1 MMPLEGMEFRV
12 DPGFRF
18 GAKPSNKNTVKVTQ
32 AVRIWGIEYRQLT
45 PPIRLVFFLIFRL
58 RNVYLVHF
66 GTLWMLNYF
75 CTVI

>member
-1 MMPLEGMEFRV
+1 MTPLEGMEFRV

-45 PPIRLVFFLIFRL
+45 PPIRLVFF
-58 RNVYLVHF
+58 
-66 GTLWMLNYF
+66 
-75 CTVI
+75 